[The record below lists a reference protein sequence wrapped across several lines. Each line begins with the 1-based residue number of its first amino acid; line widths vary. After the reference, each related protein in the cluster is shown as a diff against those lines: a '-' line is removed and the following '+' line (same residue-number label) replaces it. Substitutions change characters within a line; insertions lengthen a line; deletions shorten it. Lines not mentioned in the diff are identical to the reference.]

1 MPSADC
7 PEWEYDRHPR
17 RLELQG
23 RIQTVVRELGAR
35 RPTAALLTD
44 TRPVH
49 ARLFDGLTP
58 TGFEYYAGHYRG
70 EDFPCLRSYYVEV
83 GGDPALAAAPALV
96 QNYMSQLAIRLVQG
110 IAALDYATQERIS
123 ASARVL
129 TVVQFACRVFEL
141 FLRIHPYAN
150 GNGHVARFVVWGVLG
165 RYGYL
170 PKGWPIDPRPSDPPY
185 TQLIAAYRAGDVA
198 GLESFIPNC
207 LI

>member
-1 MPSADC
+1 M
-7 PEWEYDRHPR
+7 DRV
-17 RLELQG
+17 L
-23 RIQTVVRELGAR
+23 AR
-35 RPTAALLTD
+35 GMLTD
-44 TRPVH
+44 V
-49 ARLFDGLTP
+49 
-58 TGFEYYAGHYRG
+58 
-70 EDFPCLRSYYVEV
+70 
-83 GGDPALAAAPALV
+83 LAAAPALV